1 VRPGGRDR
9 RNQSF
14 SPLFDNFVRVG
25 NNINFA
31 IITSS
36 THTPS
41 RRPKLAAIR
50 RNYWN
55 RDRHDMESKY
65 LI

>member
-1 VRPGGRDR
+1 
-9 RNQSF
+9 
-14 SPLFDNFVRVG
+14 VG

-50 RNYWN
+50 RKYWN
-55 RDRHDMESKY
+55 RDRHAKESKY